1 MHRAEIEGMRTSR
14 TWLFALVMLAVLLGS
29 AASARADESLEAAE
43 RVAAVARATAIRES
57 GRTASELEVGLIDP
71 RLRLRACD
79 TEPTGRLTPGT
90 RSSTQLTVEVRCPGP
105 PWRQFV
111 PVRIH
116 AEEPVVIAARPLGR
130 LEVVTAADVTLVR
143 RDLAGLPSGYFRSV
157 DDVVGRIA
165 QRTIGSGEV
174 LSPSTARRPPL
185 VRRGQTVTLIARAGG
200 LAVRSA
206 GVVQG
211 DGGLDERVRVRN
223 SASGRTV
230 EGFVRSSD
238 TVEVRVE

>member
-1 MHRAEIEGMRTSR
+1 MRAPHSS
-14 TWLFALVMLAVLLGS
+14 LSALVLVAVLLC
-29 AASARADESLEAAE
+29 AAAPARADEGLERPE
-43 RVAAVARATAIRES
+43 RIAAVARATAARES
-57 GRTASELEVGLIDP
+57 GRAPAELEVGVIDP

-79 TEPTGRLTPGT
+79 TEPAGRLTPGT

-111 PVRIH
+111 PVRVH
-116 AEEPVVIAARPLGR
+116 AEEPVVIAAHPLGR
-130 LEVVTAADVTLVR
+130 LEVVTASDVALVS
-143 RDLAGLPSGYFRSV
+143 RDLASIPTGYFRSL

-165 QRTIGSGEV
+165 QRTIGPGEV
-174 LSPSTARRPPL
+174 LSPTTVRPPPL

-211 DGGLDERVRVRN
+211 DGGLAERVRVRN
-223 SASGRTV
+223 AASGRTV

-238 TVEVRVE
+238 TVEVLVE